1 VQPKPEGLAQA
12 LVIGEEFLS
21 GAPSCLVLGDNV
33 LYGHGLSELLRRS
46 ARQAEGARVFAY
58 HVSDPQRYGVISFDP
73 ASGRALSIEE
83 KPQTPKSPWAVIGL
97 YFYDESAPARARAL
111 KRSARSEFE
120 ITDLNNT
127 YLREG
132 ALTVEPLRRGV
143 AWFDAGT
150 HDSLLEAAEFISVVQ
165 RRQRQ
170 LIAAPE
176 EIAFGSGW
184 ISAEEFAR
192 QAARYANTE
201 YGKML
206 VGLLP
211 HKG

>member
-1 VQPKPEGLAQA
+1 LAQA
-12 LVIGEEFLS
+12 LVIGEEFLA

-73 ASGRALSIEE
+73 TSGRALSIEE